1 MKKMLFVCC
10 LFLVFITQVEA
21 FDIDMSRVTVNKRSL
36 DTVMALDKKYEIDT
50 DSFNKNIVNYNN
62 RKFYEVNARLNK
74 YLFLSQV
81 VHLIKYNETLFSD
94 KFCAYYN
101 GPVIE
106 EIMNSFPRITPNK
119 HKDTINKEKRSF
131 LDKIYLSLENA
142 TYEELIEITQEDPE
156 WKRLR
161 NNTYQAPVM
170 NLENN
175 IEEYKRRYK
184 GLIEA
189 LKI

>member
-1 MKKMLFVCC
+1 MLKAIEVAEY
-10 LFLVFITQVEA
+10 FLSK
-21 FDIDMSRVTVNKRSL
+21 DIDKTL
-36 DTVMALDKKYEIDT
+36 
-50 DSFNKNIVNYNN
+50 FNKNIVNYND
-62 RKFYEVNARLNK
+62 RKFYEGNARLNK

-81 VHLIKYNETLFSD
+81 VHLAKYNEILFSD
-94 KFCAYYN
+94 KFCAYDN

-106 EIMNSFPRITPNK
+106 EIMNSFPRIIPNE
-119 HKDTINKEKRSF
+119 HKDTIREEKRNF

-142 TYEELIEITQEDPE
+142 TYEELIEITHEDPE
-156 WKRLR
+156 WKRLSS
-161 NNTYQAPVM
+161 NTYQAPVM